1 MTLYKNHNNILTPN
15 IYSCIYMFGVV
26 ELNEMDKRLYMRDL
40 IKQLF
45 EKKTSYG
52 KIRGHQKNVVFET
65 RDVS

>member
-40 IKQLF
+40 IK
-45 EKKTSYG
+45 
-52 KIRGHQKNVVFET
+52 
-65 RDVS
+65 